1 MTDKC
6 RKCGRTEVETTAN
19 AKTLGL
25 WQEFQNGRYTC
36 CQIAE
41 WADEQWLAW
50 HEATQADSKRVDDVT
65 VHPEFGEGGL
75 VLVPIRL
82 RRQQVPWYRNPDLL
96 G

>member
-25 WQEFQNGRYTC
+25 WQEFQNGMYTC

-50 HEATQADSKRVDDVT
+50 FEATQEDRERVNDVT
-65 VHPEFGEGGL
+65 IHPELGEDG
-75 VLVPIRL
+75 VMLVPVRL